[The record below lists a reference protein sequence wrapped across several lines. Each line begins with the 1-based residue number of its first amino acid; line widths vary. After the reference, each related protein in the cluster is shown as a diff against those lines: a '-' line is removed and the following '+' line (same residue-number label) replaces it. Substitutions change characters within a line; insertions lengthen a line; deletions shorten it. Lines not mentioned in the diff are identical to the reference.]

1 MGNSTRSLTPRL
13 CAVPDESHQRRMH
26 VEPGARA
33 DVRQRSERIARHRG
47 SVAHRWRLKPVYQR
61 QHPARYFGL
70 MSAKMLPATPAVDA
84 RVSDILHQA
93 AVRAKTGSICE
104 IMQEKILCVARR
116 YQMRHD
122 TAGWQLLGA
131 RHHAGVP
138 AAYAMNRTSVFGAT
152 DITRLTEMSQ
162 QIFAWPSC
170 KLRRTKHPALYT
182 KITQTWNNLT
192 K

>member
-1 MGNSTRSLTPRL
+1 
-13 CAVPDESHQRRMH
+13 
-26 VEPGARA
+26 
-33 DVRQRSERIARHRG
+33 
-47 SVAHRWRLKPVYQR
+47 
-61 QHPARYFGL
+61 
-70 MSAKMLPATPAVDA
+70 MSAKMLPAMPAVDA

-170 KLRRTKHPALYT
+170 KLRRTKHPGRHYHVGRRQAHRKGANPSSPPLYSSYRAVP
-182 KITQTWNNLT
+182 WYRPCSPRR
-192 K
+192 